1 MRLSHLIALVG
12 VCFGMGLWAGCTV
25 DLSDPGPGHFQ
36 CASSADCLEGY
47 ECRADNLCHELTLN
61 NQWFFCIDNDGDGY
75 GVGTIEERQGCPLC
89 ESQGLCDE
97 DCDDSDK
104 TRNPGAGEACNG
116 RDDNCNDDIDE
127 PTTCA
132 SAQDCQ
138 ALSPYIPANTS
149 VTCENQRCVVKMN
162 NQFCTP
168 ARNDCPCAEPV
179 ACEASAYMTPAE
191 CI

>member
-1 MRLSHLIALVG
+1 MRLSHLIALAG
-12 VCFGMGLWAGCTV
+12 VSLVVGLWTGCTV
-25 DLSDPGPGHFQ
+25 DLGVEDPPGGFECSTDDDCIDGFQ
-36 CASSADCLEGY
+36 
-47 ECRADNLCHELTLN
+47 CRADLHCYEFTTVEP
-61 NQWFFCIDNDGDGY
+61 FCIDNDGDGY
-75 GVGTIEERQGCPLC
+75 GVGTIEERQTCSLC

-138 ALSPYIPANTS
+138 ALSPYIPTNTS
-149 VTCENQRCVVKMN
+149 VTCENQQCVVKMN

-168 ARNDCPCAEPV
+168 ARSDCPCAEPV
-179 ACEASAYMTPAE
+179 ACEAGAYMTLAE
-191 CI
+191 CL